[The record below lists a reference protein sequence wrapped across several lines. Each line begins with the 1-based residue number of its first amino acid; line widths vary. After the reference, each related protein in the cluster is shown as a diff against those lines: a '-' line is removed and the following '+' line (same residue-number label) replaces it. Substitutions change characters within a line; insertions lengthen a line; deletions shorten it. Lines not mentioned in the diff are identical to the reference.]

1 MSSNTSGPEP
11 VAVLAET
18 SFRALERDAPA
29 AFARLC
35 AQLAGQ
41 CLSVDLGDEV
51 FAVRFDREGSRVSR
65 DAGAE
70 ATVRLTTTR
79 QAVSDLIDGRA
90 GLAEAV
96 DAGSIRLVGELDDLL
111 RAHDG
116 LRTYLHAAARTD
128 SVPPLRDHLIVPTNP
143 DTKG

>member
-1 MSSNTSGPEP
+1 

-18 SFRALERDAPA
+18 SFRALERDAPD
-29 AFARLC
+29 AFERLC

-41 CLSVDLGDEV
+41 SLSVDLGDEV
-51 FAVRFDREGSRVSR
+51 FTVTFDRKGSRVSR

-70 ATVRLTTTR
+70 ATVRLATTR
-79 QAVSDLIDGRA
+79 AAVGDLIDGRV

-96 DAGSIRLVGELDDLL
+96 EHGSIRLIGELDDLL
-111 RAHDG
+111 TAHDG

-143 DTKG
+143 DAKG

>member
-29 AFARLC
+29 AFERLC

-41 CLSVDLGDEV
+41 SLSVDLGDEV
-51 FAVRFDREGSRVSR
+51 FTVTFDGGSSGVSR

-70 ATVRLTTTR
+70 ATVRLTTSR
-79 QAVSDLIDGRA
+79 QAVSDLIDGRV

-96 DAGSIRLVGELDDLL
+96 EHGSIRLIGELDDLL
-111 RAHDG
+111 TAHDG
-116 LRTYLHAAARTD
+116 LRTYLHAAVRTD
-128 SVPPLRDHLIVPTNP
+128 SVPPLRDRLDRDQPYR
-143 DTKG
+143 